1 MNLSKFVHFSFAE
14 QSICVLSDDK
24 QQFGK
29 RLLNES
35 SLNNNANLEAEVTSE
50 LVLSASWL

>member
-1 MNLSKFVHFSFAE
+1 MNLSKFLHFSFAE

-35 SLNNNANLEAEVTSE
+35 SLNNNANSEAEVTSE
-50 LVLSASWL
+50 LFLSASWL

>member
-1 MNLSKFVHFSFAE
+1 MNLSKFLHFSFAE
-14 QSICVLSDDK
+14 QSICVLSNDK

-35 SLNNNANLEAEVTSE
+35 SLYNNTNSEAEVTRE
-50 LVLSASWL
+50 LFLSTHEL